1 MTPQSS
7 TTTDQDATPTIDH
20 ARLIRVMHV
29 VALFGLAGMERG
41 VINVINRLDPSRFS
55 PMICSL
61 TWQSDETRG
70 LLPARIPVFE
80 LRKRRGFDWRLIWRL
95 ARLFRRESVDVVHS
109 HNWATFLYTVLAAR
123 LARVPVIIHG
133 EHGLEEQRTR
143 PLRAALQRWLAGSVT
158 QFTAVS
164 TDLARALVRD
174 WKLPQGRVTTIPN
187 GVNLDDF
194 GQRHDIDRLREAA
207 SFPREARIILNIG
220 GIRPIKDHA
229 TLIRAF
235 ARVSAALPVSRLL
248 LVGSDYGNGMK
259 PALERLIDSLGLR
272 GAVIFAGVRHD
283 IPQLLALSHVY
294 ANTSLF
300 EGMSNTIL
308 EAMAAGKPVVATAVG
323 GNPELVQ
330 DGTTGFL
337 VAPGDHEQLGERLTA
352 LLAEPAL
359 CARFGETGR
368 RRAEQHHSLSSM
380 VRRYA
385 DLYQETIVRRGL
397 RACVSPKEDVKRLAA
412 YAIRRSG
419 LSRLTERLR
428 PRGLSILTYHRVLP
442 LHDAQRYPFHAMVMP
457 KDLFEAQIAHLAR
470 HYHPLGLPEAVRLLQ
485 AGRLPKRAV
494 AVTFDDGYLDNYDH
508 AWPILQEFNVPATFF
523 VVTGALDGTTGLWW
537 DDVANAVR
545 ALRCHPS
552 GLGALQATLPEWA
565 RPVLQRLDRGNAP
578 EPVAEALVK
587 TMNGVSSEERG
598 RLTATLLQAAG
609 SPEHSRL
616 MLTWAEVEEMH
627 RAGATIGAHTVT
639 HAFLDELDDEAAR
652 REIDGSLHSLQRR
665 LGGTIDQFCYPR
677 GRVMERAKRWLEKA
691 GVTAAVTTQCGI
703 NRPGADLLQLS
714 RIDAG
719 YARLNHGF
727 DPNIF
732 ECELEGWLS
741 GVRAWGRAAESDEPA
756 GSTRTATQGTS

>member
-1 MTPQSS
+1 MTLLSS
-7 TTTDQDATPTIDH
+7 TTTDRDVTPPAGH
-20 ARLIRVMHV
+20 AQPIRVMHV

-41 VINVINRLDPSRFS
+41 VINVVNRLDPGRFS

-61 TWQSDETRG
+61 TWQSDETCG

-109 HNWATFLYTVLAAR
+109 HNWATFLYAVLAAR

-133 EHGLEEQRTR
+133 EHGLEEQARR
-143 PLRAALQRWLAGSVT
+143 PLRAALKRWLAGSVT

-164 TDLARALVRD
+164 ADLARALVRD
-174 WKLPQGRVTTIPN
+174 WRVAPSRVTTITN
-187 GVNLDDF
+187 GVNLDAF
-194 GQRHDIDRLREAA
+194 GRHHDNDRLREAA
-207 SFPREARIILNIG
+207 AFPPEARIILNIG

-229 TLIRAF
+229 TLIRAV
-235 ARVSAALPVSRLL
+235 ARVSAALPQTRLL
-248 LVGSDYGNGMK
+248 LVGSDYGNGMQ
-259 PALERLIDSLGLR
+259 PALERLIDSLGIR

-283 IPQLLALSHVY
+283 IPQLMALSHVY

-308 EAMAAGKPVVATAVG
+308 EAMAAGKPVVATTVG

-330 DGTTGFL
+330 NGATGFL
-337 VAPGDHEQLGERLTA
+337 APPGDHERLGEQLTA
-352 LLAEPAL
+352 LLADPAL
-359 CARFGETGR
+359 CARFGEAGR
-368 RRAEQHHSLSSM
+368 RRAEQRHSLSGM
-380 VRRYA
+380 VQRYA
-385 DLYQETIVRRGL
+385 DLYQETIARRDL
-397 RACVSPKEDVKRLAA
+397 SARVSPKEDVKRLAA
-412 YAIRRSG
+412 CAIRQSG
-419 LSRLTERLR
+419 LLRLTERFR

-442 LHDAQRYPFHAMVMP
+442 LHDAQRYPFRAMVMP
-457 KDLFEAQIAHLAR
+457 KDLFEAQLAHVAR

-485 AGRLPKRAV
+485 TGRLPKRAV

-508 AWPILQEFNVPATFF
+508 AWPILQQYNIPATFF

-537 DDVANAVR
+537 DDVAKAVS
-545 ALRCHPS
+545 ALHRHPA
-552 GLGALQATLPEWA
+552 GRGALQATLPEWA
-565 RPVLQRLDRGNAP
+565 RPVLQRLDRGDAP

-587 TMNGVSSEERG
+587 AMNGVSSEERR

-609 SPEHSRL
+609 PPEQSRL

-639 HAFLDELDDEAAR
+639 HAFLDELNDEAAR
-652 REIDGSLHSLQRR
+652 REIDGSLQSLQRR
-665 LGGTIDQFCYPR
+665 LGGTIDHFCYPR

-691 GVTAAVTTQCGI
+691 GVTAAVTTRCGV
-703 NRPGADLLQLS
+703 NRPGADLLQLR

-727 DPNIF
+727 DPNVF

-741 GVRAWGRAAESDEPA
+741 GARAWGRTA
-756 GSTRTATQGTS
+756 GSDHAAGAPRAMTQGTS